1 MAKIRVT
8 TTANEVSEYEI
19 TPLIEY
25 AFEQYAKK
33 GFHKA
38 LIEDSKQ
45 SDIYWIT
52 WEAQRRSGV
61 TVKPFGEQYLETLKK
76 VEVLESDPLG
86 QIRDPSPMSQ
96 LD

>member
-1 MAKIRVT
+1 MAKLKVT
-8 TTANEVSEYEI
+8 RADNSVTEYEI

-38 LIEDSKQ
+38 LLEDQKQ
-45 SDIYWIT
+45 SDIYWLC

-61 TVKPFGEQYLETLKK
+61 TVKPFGESYLETLKT
-76 VEVLESDPLG
+76 VEVLDSDPLV
-86 QIRDPSPMSQ
+86 
-96 LD
+96 